1 MDKFINFITNN
12 YLILDIIS
20 LILILSLIG
29 YFVNKNKEKAKVFKI
44 NDESNINLIEDIPI
58 DKNISLQEIV
68 NENKSINNN
77 NL

>member
-68 NENKSINNN
+68 NENRSINNN
-77 NL
+77 L